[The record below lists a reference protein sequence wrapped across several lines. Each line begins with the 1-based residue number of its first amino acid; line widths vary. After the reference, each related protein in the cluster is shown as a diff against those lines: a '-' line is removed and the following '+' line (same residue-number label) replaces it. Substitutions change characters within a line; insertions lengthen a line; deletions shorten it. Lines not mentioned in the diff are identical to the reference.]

1 MTPSHVTCE
10 NLGKELSLI
19 KPQFPI
25 LYKGIIVPT
34 KKGLCK
40 DKIK

>member
-1 MTPSHVTCE
+1 M
-10 NLGKELSLI
+10 SLVKTWAKNCLT

-25 LYKGIIVPT
+25 LYKEMTVPT

>member
-10 NLGKELSLI
+10 NLGKEFSLT
-19 KPQFPI
+19 KLQFPI
-25 LYKGIIVPT
+25 LYKEMTVPT

>member
-1 MTPSHVTCE
+1 MLLVKTWAKNSV
-10 NLGKELSLI
+10 LL

-25 LYKGIIVPT
+25 LCKEMIVPT

-40 DKIK
+40 DKVK